1 MLYDDHENY
10 HQYQLVCHWLQCT
23 GKLPSCLV
31 GLVGQVA
38 SSVQMEINNNLI
50 FISFKYSFIQVDLV
64 ASKIL
69 IHLYISLTEISRRQL
84 VCIIF
89 VNAVVTQGS
98 SSRLRC
104 VFKVYRIV
112 PLASIIPLP
121 VGTRVPPWNEALSR
135 LFVVGAWQWM

>member
-1 MLYDDHENY
+1 M
-10 HQYQLVCHWLQCT
+10 
-23 GKLPSCLV
+23 

-50 FISFKYSFIQVDLV
+50 FISFRYSFIQVDLV

-89 VNAVVTQGS
+89 VKAVVTQGS
-98 SSRLRC
+98 SSQSRC

-121 VGTRVPPWNEALSR
+121 VGARVPPWDEGLS
-135 LFVVGAWQWM
+135 